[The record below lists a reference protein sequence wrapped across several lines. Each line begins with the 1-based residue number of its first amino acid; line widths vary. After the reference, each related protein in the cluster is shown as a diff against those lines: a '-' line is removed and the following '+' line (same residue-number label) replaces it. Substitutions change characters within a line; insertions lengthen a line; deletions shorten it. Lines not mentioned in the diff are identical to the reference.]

1 MHTHLTA
8 AALAIT
14 FGLSVGAAQAADTP
28 DPAPAPARPAAAADA
43 SAQLASAR
51 TAIEAKDFS
60 RAIREL
66 RSAER
71 IEPRNADVHNLL
83 GFSYRQQSRPDLEAA
98 LRHYQTALQIAPN
111 HRGAN
116 EYIGEAYLLSGNL
129 AQAEHH
135 LGRLREICGTAG
147 CKEATD
153 LAQSIDR
160 YKARGGR

>member
-1 MHTHLTA
+1 MKPRIVALWLTC
-8 AALAIT
+8 ALGVLA
-14 FGLSVGAAQAADTP
+14 VHAADTP

-43 SAQLASAR
+43 SAQLANAR

-60 RAIREL
+60 RALREL
-66 RSAER
+66 RAAER

-111 HRGAN
+111 HRGAH
-116 EYIGEAYLLSGNL
+116 EYIGEAYLLAGNL
-129 AQAEHH
+129 VQAEHH
-135 LGRLREICGTAG
+135 LGRLREVCGAAG

-153 LAQSIDR
+153 LAQSIER